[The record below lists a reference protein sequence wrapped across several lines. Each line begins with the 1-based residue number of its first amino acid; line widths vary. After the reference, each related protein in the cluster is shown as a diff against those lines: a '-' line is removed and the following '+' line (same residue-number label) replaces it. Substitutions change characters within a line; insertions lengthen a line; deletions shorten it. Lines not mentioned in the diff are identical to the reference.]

1 MGETGRATLQAMKT
15 VRLHAMRD
23 LRVHDEP
30 IPTAGAGEALI
41 HVKAIGVCGSDL
53 HWYCEAGIGDAK
65 LHHPLVLGHEF
76 AGVVAEGER
85 KGQRVAVD
93 PALPCG
99 HCEWCDHGHP
109 NLCPNTRFSGHGK
122 DDGALRE
129 YMNWPASA
137 LFPLPDNI
145 NDEDGAMLEPLG
157 VAIHTVDLGH
167 MRPGMHV
174 GIFGCGTIGLLTLQM
189 ARLAGASRIIATDLR
204 RHRLDLAE
212 ELGAIESY
220 LSNGTNHDESA
231 AILANT
237 HKRGLDVA
245 FECAGDQHAVDAAFE
260 AVRIGGTVVLCGIP
274 SDDKTSFIA
283 SVARRKGLTI
293 RMVRRMKHVYPRAIE
308 LVSRGMVDVGAL
320 ISHRFKLEDA
330 EKAFRIAD
338 AREGIKVI
346 ITT

>member
-1 MGETGRATLQAMKT
+1 MKS
-15 VRLHAMRD
+15 VRLHAAHD
-23 LRVHDEP
+23 LRVHEEP
-30 IPTAGAGEALI
+30 IPTPNTGEALI
-41 HVKAIGVCGSDL
+41 NVKAIGVCGSDL

-76 AGVVAEGER
+76 AGVVAEGEL

-99 HCEWCDHGHP
+99 QCEWCQHGHP
-109 NLCPNTRFSGHGK
+109 NLCPYTRFSGHGK

-129 YMNWPASA
+129 VMNWPASA

-167 MRPGMHV
+167 MKPGMHA
-174 GIFGCGTIGLLTLQM
+174 GIFGCGPIGLLTLQM
-189 ARLAGASRIIATDLR
+189 ARLAGASRIIATDLHQ
-204 RHRLDLAE
+204 HRLDLAE
-212 ELGAIESY
+212 ELGATESH
-220 LSNGTNHDESA
+220 LASGENHDETK

-237 HKRGLDVA
+237 NKRGLDVV
-245 FECAGDQHAVDAAFE
+245 FECAGDQHAVDAAFD

-274 SDDKTSFIA
+274 SDDNTSFVA

-308 LVSRGMVDVGAL
+308 LVSRGLVDVGAL
-320 ISHRFKLEDA
+320 ISHRIRLEDS
-330 EKAFRIAD
+330 EKAFRIAE

>member
-1 MGETGRATLQAMKT
+1 
-15 VRLHAMRD
+15 MRD